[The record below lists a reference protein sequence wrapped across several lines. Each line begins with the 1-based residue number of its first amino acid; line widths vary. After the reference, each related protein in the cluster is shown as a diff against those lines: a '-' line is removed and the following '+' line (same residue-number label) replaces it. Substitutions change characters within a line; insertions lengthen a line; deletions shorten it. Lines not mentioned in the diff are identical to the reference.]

1 MDNAFRD
8 VPEPDDESIEK
19 AIIEFYTR
27 AEKHDKLVTY
37 LISQSQT
44 VIEKDGKYRKAVC
57 YLKEANALSTKLN
70 GPAVKDIK
78 SLISERISTIEWFEY
93 AQETYTTMDK
103 LSLED
108 LCFDLMSCW
117 RLLFIASELLLFFR
131 AIPNC
136 LRLPAGNAKKRV

>member
-1 MDNAFRD
+1 M
-8 VPEPDDESIEK
+8 
-19 AIIEFYTR
+19 
-27 AEKHDKLVTY
+27 
-37 LISQSQT
+37 
-44 VIEKDGKYRKAVC
+44 C

-108 LCFDLMSCW
+108 LCFDLMSPQSSRIIRAGDCYS
-117 RLLFIASELLLFFR
+117 LLVNYFFSSEQYQTAYGYLQEMQ
-131 AIPNC
+131 
-136 LRLPAGNAKKRV
+136 KKGFEPI